1 MKMIFLEFDEARRT
15 GILPKEPINAS
26 LGRACWKSYQ
36 EGLERPDF
44 ADTVFTNEIK
54 EIVADCKKHG
64 IKEFTV
70 SNEGGGIQRTL
81 AVFIEH
87 GCRLEGLTKVNDKDA
102 FLMEV

>member
-1 MKMIFLEFDEARRT
+1 MKTIFLVFDEARRT

-64 IKEFTV
+64 IKE
-70 SNEGGGIQRTL
+70 NESAL
-81 AVFIEH
+81 A
-87 GCRLEGLTKVNDKDA
+87 
-102 FLMEV
+102 